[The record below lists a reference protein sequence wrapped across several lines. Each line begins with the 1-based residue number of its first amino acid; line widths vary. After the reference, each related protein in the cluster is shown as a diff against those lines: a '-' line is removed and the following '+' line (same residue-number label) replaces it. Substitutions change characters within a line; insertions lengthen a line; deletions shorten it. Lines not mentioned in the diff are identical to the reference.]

1 MDYNAIVRQW
11 QPLGTIHKAFIQ
23 LLFLDVLL
31 VIRSVPGGAVL
42 DKDEIVAG
50 EHLLEAVK

>member
-11 QPLGTIHKAFIQ
+11 QPLGTIHKAFIR
-23 LLFLDVLL
+23 LLLQDVLL
-31 VIRSVPGGAVL
+31 DIRSVPWGAVL